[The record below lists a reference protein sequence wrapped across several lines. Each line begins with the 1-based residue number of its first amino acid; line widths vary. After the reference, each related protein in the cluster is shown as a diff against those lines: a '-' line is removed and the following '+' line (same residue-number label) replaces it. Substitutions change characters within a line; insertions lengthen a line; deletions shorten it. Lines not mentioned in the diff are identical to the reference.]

1 MNAARRLDLLLA
13 NMRAADE
20 RSPTSR
26 NGISPTTSEQ
36 PLCAMT
42 FAERDSHPTSVAP
55 SAMVTSAPLPP
66 RRDSSSLKHHRRRYP
81 IDSSDKQKQPLLNSS
96 TLDDLFRALT
106 LECEQYLAA
115 TSSYRSQ
122 AHGSSIAQSTSTTKT
137 TAESNDDDYENLQTL
152 RVPQGKIQAGS
163 PLRTSIEVISPI
175 KRHVVSISVSS
186 RVSAPPVI
194 ASVKTS
200 SPVHVPP
207 ALTTS
212 MILPTVCHSSDEDVM
227 TLSSSS
233 TNRKR
238 RRRTRKRMVSS
249 TTTRSSSSSSTERP
263 EVALEKK
270 PALSKRS
277 CSTDHR
283 HRHATDLLE
292 PNSSSSLHRQATRRP
307 RRRDGS
313 LQHSLP
319 NASHSRPNASAPLS
333 IILSPSTTTSKSTSD
348 FIDLSNPRQQRRS
361 RLESLVHKP
370 SALRDRMYEQFYRTA
385 PPTRNQTNGIPT
397 HRIPPYRVY

>member
-1 MNAARRLDLLLA
+1 MNATRRLDLLLA

-20 RSPTSR
+20 RSPTPR

-36 PLCAMT
+36 PLSAMT
-42 FAERDSHPTSVAP
+42 FAERDSYPTSVVP
-55 SAMVTSAPLPP
+55 SAMLVTSAPLPP

-115 TSSYRSQ
+115 TSSYRSK
-122 AHGSSIAQSTSTTKT
+122 ALGSSIAQSTPTMKT

-152 RVPQGKIQAGS
+152 RVPQAKIQTAS
-163 PLRTSIEVISPI
+163 PLRTSIEVISPV

-186 RVSAPPVI
+186 RISAPSVI

-212 MILPTVCHSSDEDVM
+212 MTLPTVCHSSEEDVM
-227 TLSSSS
+227 NVSSSS

-249 TTTRSSSSSSTERP
+249 TTTRSSSSSTERL
-263 EVALEKK
+263 EAALEKK
-270 PALSKRS
+270 PVLSKRS

-283 HRHATDLLE
+283 HRHSTDLLE

-319 NASHSRPNASAPLS
+319 NASHSSRPNASAPLS
-333 IILSPSTTTSKSTSD
+333 IVLSSSSTSKSTSD
-348 FIDLSNPRQQRRS
+348 FIDLSNPRQPRRS

-385 PPTRNQTNGIPT
+385 PTRTQTNGIPT